1 MNTRDHKII
10 AKGKRNLERR
20 LARRGPEAD
29 GRPVLRGGN
38 YHYEMAGRTRAL
50 AYGGIGAM
58 HALVRKLR
66 LERQIN
72 SRVRLLKIH
81 NPYFESDHVLSL
93 AYNVLCGGTCLEDL
107 ELRRQSA
114 EYMDL
119 LGARSIPD
127 PTTAGDFLRRF
138 DEPALIG
145 LMEAINDVRERAWAG
160 QPPAFF
166 ERAVVDID
174 ATVAPTLGQC
184 KQGMDLS
191 YKGVWGYAP
200 LIVSL
205 ANTREPLYL
214 VNRPGNTPSAKDAA
228 AWIDRAIGR
237 LEKKFESILLRG
249 DTDYSQSEHLER
261 WDRQAVQFIFGFDAN
276 AKLVDLAEA
285 LPAAAWSP
293 LERRP
298 RYEVRTR
305 ERERPENVKERIVR
319 ERGYK
324 NIRLVSEEVAE
335 FEYQPA
341 RSAKSWR
348 MVVVRKNLSVEQ
360 GEAVLFDDV
369 RHLFYI
375 TNVRAGEACEIV
387 YSANQ
392 RCDQENLIA
401 QLKSGIGALRMPAGD
416 LSANWAYMVIAALAW
431 SLKAWFALMIPEA
444 GARRATVRMEFKRF
458 VNRFVLL
465 PCQVVHGGRRL
476 VLRVLACG
484 EHLRTW
490 FATLTAIRR
499 LDAT

>member
-1 MNTRDHKII
+1 MKTRDHKII

-20 LARRGPEAD
+20 LARRGPEED
-29 GRPVLRGGN
+29 EGLVLRGGN
-38 YHYEMAGRTRAL
+38 CHYEMAGRTRAL
-50 AYGGIGAM
+50 AFGGIGAI
-58 HALVRKLR
+58 HQLARNLGLDRR
-66 LERQIN
+66 IN
-72 SRVRLLKIH
+72 RRVRLLKIH
-81 NPYFESDHVLSL
+81 NPYHESDHVLSL

-114 EYMDL
+114 EYMDA

-138 DEPALIG
+138 DEPALMA
-145 LMEAINDVRERAWAG
+145 LMEAINDVRERVWAG
-160 QPPAFF
+160 QPAAFF

-214 VNRPGNTPSAKDAA
+214 VNRPGNTPSAKGAA
-228 AWIDRAIGR
+228 PWIDRAIER
-237 LEKKFESILLRG
+237 LEKQFDSILLRG
-249 DTDYSQSEHLER
+249 DTDYSQTEHLDR
-261 WDRQAVQFIFGFDAN
+261 WDGRGVQFIFGFDACSN
-276 AKLVDLAEA
+276 LVSLADG
-285 LPAAAWSP
+285 LPAGAWAP
-293 LERRP
+293 LARRP
-298 RYEVRTR
+298 RYEVKTR
-305 ERERPENVKERIVR
+305 ERKRPENVKEAIVR

-324 NIRLVSEEVAE
+324 NIRLVGEDVAE
-335 FEYQPA
+335 FDYRPGKCKQA
-341 RSAKSWR
+341 YR
-348 MVVVRKNLSVEQ
+348 MVVVRKNLSVER

-369 RHLFYI
+369 RYFFYI
-375 TNVRAGEACEIV
+375 TNVRACEPCEIV
-387 YSANQ
+387 FSANQ
-392 RCDQENLIA
+392 RCDQENLIG

-416 LSANWAYMVIAALAW
+416 LLANWAYMVIAALAW
-431 SLKAWFALMIPEA
+431 SLKAWFALMIPEV

-458 VNRFVLL
+458 VNRFMLL

-484 EHLRTW
+484 DHLRTL
-490 FATLTAIRR
+490 FATLGAIRR